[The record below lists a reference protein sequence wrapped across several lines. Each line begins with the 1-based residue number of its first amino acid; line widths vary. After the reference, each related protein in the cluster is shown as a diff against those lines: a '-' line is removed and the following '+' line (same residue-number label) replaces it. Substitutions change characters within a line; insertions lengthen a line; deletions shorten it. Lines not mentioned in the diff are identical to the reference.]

1 MSEADRV
8 TIDMAVESNPRAIA
22 AAEGYLRRGLMM
34 LGREMGIAVTGHLVA
49 DTLVQLESEMPEYRL
64 H

>member
-8 TIDMAVESNPRAIA
+8 TFDMAVESNPRAIA
-22 AAEGYLRRGLMM
+22 AAEGHLRKGLTI
-34 LGREMGIAVTGHLVA
+34 LSREMGLAITGHLVA
-49 DTLVQLESEMPEYRL
+49 DILAQLESEMPECRL